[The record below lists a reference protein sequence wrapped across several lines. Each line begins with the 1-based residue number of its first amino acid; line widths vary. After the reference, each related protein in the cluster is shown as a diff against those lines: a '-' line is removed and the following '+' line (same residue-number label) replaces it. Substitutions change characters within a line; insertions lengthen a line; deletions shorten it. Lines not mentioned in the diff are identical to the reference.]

1 MSEEKPLSPV
11 LRSIKIEMEPGTY
24 YWCACGRSK
33 NQPFCDG
40 SHAGTSF
47 SPHEVTITEKQLVKW
62 CGCKH
67 SEKGHI
73 CDGKHKL
80 LPGYVPPQK

>member
-1 MSEEKPLSPV
+1 MTGKESPKIAQKSPYPL
-11 LRSIKIEMEPGTY
+11 EMEPGDY

-33 NQPFCDG
+33 KQPFCDG

-47 SPHEVTITEKQLVKW
+47 SPIKHTVSEKKLIYW

-67 SEKGHI
+67 SRSGCM
-73 CDGKHKL
+73 CDGTHKTL
-80 LPGYVPPQK
+80 